1 MEDLMPQVAT
11 PPFYL
16 NWTFWAVVIATVAL
30 ILSQLPPLCNLLRRA
45 KLDLELFSR
54 ILINHKVGNPN
65 VHLNLVLSN
74 IGGKS
79 IRIKAATIV
88 LRREGKD
95 IAILTTLGYLRNPN
109 DATSNVLFTPFSL
122 KPKDEWSYSV
132 QFYRAIS
139 REDEKKFRIAQTDL
153 RENILKKRAALE
165 SKDKDK
171 VVEADPE
178 FVTPLLD
185 IVRAFFI
192 WEPGEY
198 EMKLSIDTVPERA
211 RVQKT
216 FRFTLFESD
225 SFELK
230 KIPEDYK
237 SGDGIYWDSRIKG
250 AMVPIIEAK

>member
-1 MEDLMPQVAT
+1 MPQVASV
-11 PPFYL
+11 PFYH
-16 NWTFWAVVIATVAL
+16 NWTFWAVVIATIAL
-30 ILSQLPPLCNLLRRA
+30 ILSQLPPLSDFLKRA

-65 VHLNLVLSN
+65 VHVNLVLSN

-95 IAILTTLGYLRNPN
+95 IAYLTTLGYLRNPN

-122 KPKDEWSYSV
+122 KPRDDWSYSV

-139 REDEKKFRIAQTDL
+139 REEEKKFRTAQTDL
-153 RENILKKRAALE
+153 RENIQKKRAVLE
-165 SKDKDK
+165 DKDKSK

-185 IVRAFFI
+185 IFRALFI
-192 WEPGEY
+192 CKPGEY
-198 EMKLSIDTVPERA
+198 EMQLSVDTVPERA

-225 SFELK
+225 SFELM
-230 KIPEDYK
+230 KISEDYK
-237 SGDGIYWDSRIKG
+237 FGDGIYWDSCVKG
-250 AMVPIIEAK
+250 VTVPIVEA